1 MELSTGLSSNV
12 CGALP
17 VVACP
22 PGMMV
27 PNRPKKV
34 GFGKQGKVTELD
46 RTFDVTVSYTKSYVN
61 PPFSSPE
68 YLKKEQGNEV

>member
-1 MELSTGLSSNV
+1 
-12 CGALP
+12 
-17 VVACP
+17 
-22 PGMMV
+22 MMV

-34 GFGKQGKVTELD
+34 GLGKQGKVTELD